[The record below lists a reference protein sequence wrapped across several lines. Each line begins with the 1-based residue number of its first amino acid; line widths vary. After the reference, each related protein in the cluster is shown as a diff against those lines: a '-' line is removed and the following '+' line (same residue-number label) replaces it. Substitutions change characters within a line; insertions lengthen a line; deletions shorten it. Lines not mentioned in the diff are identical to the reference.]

1 VKPQT
6 SLFAAIA
13 AAAALAATQAA
24 AANPLTAE
32 TTAVRALAPWT
43 VATPHATPPRT
54 ITRKC
59 PGAKYAK
66 ARARTIRTRRV
77 TTRTAGIDQLTRIV
91 TTYCNGRRVTNV
103 TRIRRLAAAAPGGG
117 SNADSPSGGGST
129 SSGSPFRLTLL
140 HNNDGESKLRTGDS
154 VTNYGGAA
162 RFAAKLRA
170 VRADALAY
178 SDADIAAGRKKQGVV
193 VVSSG
198 DNILPGVTAR
208 AAQAA
213 GRSYDALALSR
224 IGYDAITLG
233 NHDFDFGPARLAQ
246 MIDDTTDRNASW
258 ISANLDFS
266 AFAGLQ
272 SLVDTGRIKPWTIV
286 ERQGE
291 KIGIIGLTTDLLPVI
306 SSPAPVTV
314 RSNLAAI
321 VNDAVTALQ
330 AQGVN
335 KIILSSHLQGL
346 SSEQALVPQLRGVDV
361 VIAGGGDELLA
372 PAGTPL
378 VNTDA
383 IAGPYPTIAR
393 DASGANVPI
402 VTTQGEYRYV
412 GRLVAEFDREGRITS
427 FDTARSG
434 PIRVSGRTG
443 DADIIAGD
451 PRLVAEIDTPLN
463 AYVLGL
469 ATDIRA
475 QSEVRLDARRDN
487 PVRTREANLGNLT
500 ADAFLY
506 VGRRDAQA
514 RSIALPDIALTNGG
528 GIRWSNNRPVC
539 STVPAPGS
547 TWAFSMKD
555 VFDALPF
562 DNLIVRVPGV
572 TPAKL
577 KALLEHAYGSLPAGN
592 GKFAQVGGMVVTV
605 DTSQAVGSRVRQ
617 IDIMNRSTGALV
629 ATVVQSGA
637 VVPAEASR
645 QMVLM
650 TTDFLANGGD
660 AYPFSANG
668 LQRELLSPAIAYADA
683 LDRFVTESQ
692 DIALNGVIPETT
704 TGASGQSA
712 DYRFGAESRI
722 LIAGDTAYPA
732 CS

>member
-1 VKPQT
+1 MKTRAIVITASVAVAGAACTAAGAAPPVWAAPITAT
-6 SLFAAIA
+6 STDIA
-13 AAAALAATQAA
+13 RST
-24 AANPLTAE
+24 
-32 TTAVRALAPWT
+32 ALAPNL
-43 VATPHATPPRT
+43 
-54 ITRKC
+54 TRAC
-59 PGAKYAK
+59 PGPRWVR
-66 ARARTIRTRRV
+66 ARARLIHTRRV
-77 TTRTAGIDQLTRIV
+77 TKSTAGADSITRVV
-91 TTYCNGRRVTNV
+91 TTYCNGRRVTNT
-103 TRIRRLAAAAPGGG
+103 TRLRTFPTASA
-117 SNADSPSGGGST
+117 PSGGSAPGSGVGGGIAA
-129 SSGSPFRLTLL
+129 SGSPFRMTVL

-154 VTNYGGAA
+154 ITNYGGAA
-162 RFAAKLRA
+162 RFAAKLAETRA
-170 VRADALAY
+170 AAEAY

-213 GRSYDALALSR
+213 GRSYDAYVLSR

-246 MIDDTTDRNASW
+246 MIDDTTDRNATW

-266 AFAGLQ
+266 AFASLQ
-272 SLVDTGRIKPWTIV
+272 SLAGAKRIRPYTVV

-314 RSNLAAI
+314 RSNLAEI
-321 VNDAVTALQ
+321 VNAAVVELE

-346 SSEQALVPQLRGVDV
+346 SSERALVPQLRGVDI

-372 PAGTPL
+372 AAGTAL
-378 VNTDA
+378 VNSDP
-383 IAGPYPTIAR
+383 IVGPYPTMAT
-393 DASGANVPI
+393 DATGAGVPI

-412 GRLVAEFDREGRITS
+412 GRLTLEFDRGGRITTIDS
-427 FDTARSG
+427 TRSG

-443 DADIIAGD
+443 DPDIIAGD
-451 PRLVAEIDTPLN
+451 PRVVAEVDTPLA

-469 ATDIRA
+469 ANDIRA
-475 QSEVRLDARRDN
+475 QSQVRLDARRDN

-514 RSIALPDIALTNGG
+514 RSIPLPDIALTNGG
-528 GIRWSNNRPVC
+528 GIRWSANRPIC
-539 STVPAPGS
+539 STTVAPGS

-605 DTSQAVGSRVRQ
+605 DTSQPAGSRVQ
-617 IDIMNRSTGALV
+617 QVDIINRATGATV
-629 ATVVQSGA
+629 ATVIQGGA
-637 VVPAEASR
+637 VVAGEASR
-645 QMVLM
+645 QLVLM

-668 LQRELLSPAIAYADA
+668 LQREFLTPSIAYADA

-692 DIALNGVIPETT
+692 DIGLNGVIPETV
-704 TGASGQSA
+704 TGSGGTAA
-712 DYRFGAESRI
+712 DYRFGAESRV
-722 LIAGDTAYPA
+722 LIAGDGTYPA